1 MIFAVPIPAVKGS
14 TPRRPRAIRGPQQTR
29 IEAIRLALRVFLL
42 GVLLAGVLG
51 AFSPARGRA
60 EGREYEFKAAYVYN
74 FIKFVDWPAQR
85 LPASSSTIN
94 VCVVGKEAYRAAL
107 ETINGK
113 SVKGK
118 TITVTSYNGPQDVSR
133 CHILFVG
140 DSETTHLSSLL
151 EGVRPAGVLTVGDSS
166 SFAKEGGVIR
176 FRNENNKIR
185 FDINPR
191 AAEESGLTISSQ
203 LLKLA
208 RIVQ

>member
-1 MIFAVPIPAVKGS
+1 M
-14 TPRRPRAIRGPQQTR
+14 RGPLQIRIQT
-29 IEAIRLALRVFLL
+29 IRQALRVLLL
-42 GVLLAGVLG
+42 GVLLAGILG
-51 AFSPARGRA
+51 ALAPVRGHA
-60 EGREYEFKAAYVYN
+60 EGREYEFKSAYVYN

-107 ETINGK
+107 DTINGK
-113 SVKGK
+113 LVKGK
-118 TITVTSYNGPQDVSR
+118 TIAVTPYNGPQDISR

-140 DSETTHLSSLL
+140 DAETTHLSALL
-151 EGVRPAGVLTVGDSS
+151 EGARPAGVLTVGDSS
-166 SFAKEGGVIR
+166 SFVKEGGVIR